1 MVKGEAGLRFEID
14 APEFPQAVCAT
25 IEDKDFF
32 FPKKG
37 KQEAE
42 RLPQLR
48 AICATC
54 IHEKECLEYATEKQI
69 DFGFWGGKSADERY
83 RSRAPRVRGFA
94 QKGRAK
100 KIKGLS
106 EEGKSAEEISS
117 LTGFRKHYVHRIL
130 NVLRGGANK
139 GATPL
144 HKQTKDFSEGSQPS

>member
-1 MVKGEAGLRFEID
+1 MRFEID
-14 APEFPQAVCAT
+14 SPDFPQAQCAT
-25 IEDKDFF
+25 IDDKDFF
-32 FPKKG
+32 FPKSG

-48 AICATC
+48 AICASC

-69 DFGFWGGKSADERY
+69 DYGFWGGKSAAERNQA
-83 RSRAPRVRGFA
+83 REPRVRGFA
-94 QKGRAK
+94 KAGKAK
-100 KIKGLS
+100 RIKGLL

-130 NVLRGGANK
+130 NALRGGANK

-144 HKQTKDFSEGSQPS
+144 HRQTKNLSRDLPPSSERAS